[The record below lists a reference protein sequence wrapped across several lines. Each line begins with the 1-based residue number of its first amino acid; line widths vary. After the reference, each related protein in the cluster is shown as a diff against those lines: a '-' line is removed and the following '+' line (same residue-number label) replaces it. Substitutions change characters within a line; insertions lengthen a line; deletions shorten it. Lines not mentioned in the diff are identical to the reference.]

1 MVSEALMEMVDATIR
16 ERLGA
21 LDARERARDARE
33 AMVRRKMADIPAI
46 YQNLLPN
53 TDDPAILEA
62 AANKIRE
69 QFQSAFPHAPR
80 QAPQAGGASA
90 GSPPPQTV
98 DLTKMSAAQLISLG
112 LRNNRQQALQ
122 QRQQDAQQRQQA
134 APPAA
139 SGQASA
145 RTAANAGGIAPP
157 GGQVDMTKMNGGQLI
172 AAGLALSKPS
182 FPPPAGYGAGRGRRE
197 TAQEILLGLRM

>member
-98 DLTKMSAAQLISLG
+98 DLTKMSA
-112 LRNNRQQALQ
+112 
-122 QRQQDAQQRQQA
+122 
-134 APPAA
+134 
-139 SGQASA
+139 
-145 RTAANAGGIAPP
+145 
-157 GGQVDMTKMNGGQLI
+157 
-172 AAGLALSKPS
+172 
-182 FPPPAGYGAGRGRRE
+182 
-197 TAQEILLGLRM
+197 